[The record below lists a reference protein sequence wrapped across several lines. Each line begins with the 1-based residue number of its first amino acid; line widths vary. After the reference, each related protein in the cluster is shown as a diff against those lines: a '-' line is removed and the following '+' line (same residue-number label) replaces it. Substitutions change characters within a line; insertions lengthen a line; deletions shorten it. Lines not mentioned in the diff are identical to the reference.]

1 MKLPN
6 GYGGIH
12 KLSGNRRKP
21 WCARKTMG
29 WEIVDD
35 ERVRPL
41 YKYIGYF
48 KTKKE
53 ALQALAEYNANP
65 YEIGGKEWTL
75 GELYDEWSVKHFE
88 RVGKSAVISTSC
100 AWKALAPLHR
110 VKVKD
115 LSFGLLQ
122 DVFDKSDKNRP
133 TLTCAKSVLGQVLDY
148 AVIHEYV
155 GDGKRELVRHIEIKQ
170 ENINKIER
178 AVFTADEIERLW
190 EVSSENKYFQIP
202 LMLLYS
208 GLRISELLELK
219 TENVHLEDGWFSVEK
234 SKTAA
239 GVREIPIADKV
250 LPFFESW
257 GNGDYFLEN
266 TRGNQLKYHGYMKGW
281 WDPLMGKLK
290 MKHHPHDT
298 RHTFVSLLTEKGAD
312 ARIIKQLVGHA
323 SKGVTES
330 VYTHINIESKR
341 KVINML

>member
-35 ERVRPL
+35 ERVRPV

-75 GELYDEWSVKHFE
+75 GELYDEWSKRHFE
-88 RVGKSAVISTSC
+88 KIKDVTSTTIACS
-100 AWKALAPLHR
+100 WKALEPLHN

-115 LSFGLLQ
+115 LNFGLLQ

-133 TLTCAKSVLGQVLDY
+133 TLIRAKSTLGQVLDY

-155 GDGKRELVRHIEIKQ
+155 GDGKRELIRHIEIRQ
-170 ENINKIER
+170 ENVNKLER
-178 AVFTADEIERLW
+178 TVFTADEIDTLW
-190 EVSSENKYFQIP
+190 EISGDNKFYQIP

-208 GLRISELLELK
+208 GLRISELLDLK
-219 TENVHLEDGWFSVEK
+219 AENVHLKDGWFFVEK
-234 SKTAA
+234 TKTAA
-239 GVREIPIADKV
+239 GVREVPIADKIM
-250 LPFFESW
+250 PFFESW
-257 GNGDYFLEN
+257 GNGEYFLEN
-266 TRGNQLKYHGYMKGW
+266 TRGNKLTYPAYLTRHWK
-281 WDPLMGKLK
+281 PLMKKLS
-290 MKHHPHDT
+290 MEHSPHDT
-298 RHTFVSLLTEKGAD
+298 RHTFVSLLTERGAD

-323 SKGVTES
+323 SNGVTES